1 MRKLLLLVIMFLSLQ
16 ADAQRYLFFLHN
28 AFLELQ
34 GESGVHPEYGKAE
47 YSSIKDKFNKEGFV
61 VISEL
66 RKRNTDAHEYAEKV
80 SMQIDSLLKKGVKA
94 KDITV
99 VGTSKGSYIAM
110 CVSGLQKNKDLNFVF
125 IACCSEELLVN
136 DRLRFYGNVLSIFED
151 SDILGRSCDAQRKQA
166 GDKVVRYKEIELH
179 TGLKHGFLYKPMDE
193 WMLPTIKWAKQDY
206 K

>member
-1 MRKLLLLVIMFLSLQ
+1 MKKLLVLLGLCLSLN
-16 ADAQRYLFFLHN
+16 ASAQQYIFFLHN
-28 AFLELQ
+28 MFLELQ
-34 GESGVHPEYGKAE
+34 GEEGVHPEYGKAE
-47 YSSIKDKFNKEGFV
+47 YSAIKQKFSNAGFV

-80 SMQIDSLLKKGVKA
+80 SGQIDSLLKKGVNA

-110 CVSGLQKNKDLNFVF
+110 CVSGLQKNKHLNFVF
-125 IACCSEELLVN
+125 IACCSDELLVN
-136 DRLRFYGNVLSIFED
+136 DRLRFYGNVLSIYEE
-151 SDILGRSCDAQRKQA
+151 SDAIGRSCNAQRKQT

-179 TGLKHGFLYKPMDE
+179 TGLKHGFLYKPLDE
-193 WMLPTIKWAKQDY
+193 WILPTIKWARQKY

>member
-1 MRKLLLLVIMFLSLQ
+1 MKKLLLLVIMLFSLH
-16 ADAQRYLFFLHN
+16 ANAQRYLFFLHN

-47 YSSIKDKFNKEGFV
+47 YSAIIDKFSKARFV

-80 SMQIDSLLKKGVKA
+80 SMQIDSLLKKGVRA

-110 CVSGLQKNKDLNFVF
+110 CVSGLQKNKELNFVF
-125 IACCSEELLVN
+125 IACCSDELLVN
-136 DRLRFYGNVLSIFED
+136 DRLIFYGNVLSIFEE
-151 SDILGRSCDAQRKQA
+151 SDMIGRSCNTQRKQA
-166 GDKVVRYKEIELH
+166 GDKVVRYKEVELH
-179 TGLKHGFLYKPMDE
+179 TGLKHGFLFKPMDE
-193 WMLPTIKWAKQDY
+193 WMQPTIKWAQQEY
-206 K
+206 